1 MEIRL
6 CDYLRHQVPHIFER
20 DRSHLPSSTWDK
32 DSHSSGGSRGD
43 QPYDRRTHAGTTHD
57 ALSSST
63 VHGTYFRSAIW
74 SGKLARN
81 GNKLVDISAVVINGQ
96 CELIL
101 SEVCLCR
108 PFMTGSKKVDIINIT
123 HRLKEEEATKSTP
136 VAVFYLRAQHSRDTD
151 AINEYIEYFQSKN
164 RIGVA
169 PLEGGNNIYI
179 CAPGTEIYA
188 RYTVD
193 NQHHPILICIL
204 VQSSNAKPAVPPVPT
219 PEPPVQPKQGDHDW
233 LSQLN
238 TITAM
243 LGTNK

>member
-20 DRSHLPSSTWDK
+20 GRSHIPSSTWDK

-43 QPYDRRTHAGTTHD
+43 QPNDRRTHTGTTHD

-63 VHGTYFRSAIW
+63 VHVEHPHRRYHESRSSSKAIW

-101 SEVCLCR
+101 SE
-108 PFMTGSKKVDIINIT
+108 KVDIINIT

-136 VAVFYLRAQHSRDTD
+136 VAVFYLKAQHSRDTD

-204 VQSSNAKPAVPPVPT
+204 VQSSNAKPAVPPVST